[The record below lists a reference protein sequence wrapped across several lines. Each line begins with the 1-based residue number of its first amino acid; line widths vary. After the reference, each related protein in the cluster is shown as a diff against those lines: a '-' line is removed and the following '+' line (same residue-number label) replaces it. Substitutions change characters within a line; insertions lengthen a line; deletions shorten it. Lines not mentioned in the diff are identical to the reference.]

1 MTLWAEGMKDMD
13 RLSFKGHMGRVEVV
27 WDS

>member
-1 MTLWAEGMKDMD
+1 MTLWAEGMKDTD
-13 RLSFKGHMGRVEVV
+13 SLSFKDHMGRVEVV

>member
-1 MTLWAEGMKDMD
+1 MTTGAEEMQDTD
-13 RLSFKGHMGRVEVV
+13 SLSFKGHMGRVEVV